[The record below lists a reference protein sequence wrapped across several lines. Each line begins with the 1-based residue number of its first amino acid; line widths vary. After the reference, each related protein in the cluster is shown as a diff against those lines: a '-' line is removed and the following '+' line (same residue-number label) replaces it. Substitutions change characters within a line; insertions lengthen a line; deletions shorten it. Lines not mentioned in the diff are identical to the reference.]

1 MSVSPYQFNQY
12 LNSSHFCKKFL
23 IKDGITSSY
32 FEIETNPGFFSKTKY
47 DISSLKNVFQQI
59 GESMSILKN
68 FDYYQYLMCT
78 IIPDISDTNPFKK
91 VFQKVRF
98 MIICSFTK
106 FIFLL
111 QVKDYETIKEW
122 NIFSKKILELVADI
136 VNSYRQGVGFR
147 EISTTFN
154 LDQECCIFFNLD
166 IEKIDEE
173 LNRYYL

>member
-1 MSVSPYQFNQY
+1 M
-12 LNSSHFCKKFL
+12 

-111 QVKDYETIKEW
+111 QLKDYETIKEW

>member
-1 MSVSPYQFNQY
+1 M
-12 LNSSHFCKKFL
+12 

-32 FEIETNPGFFSKTKY
+32 FEIDTNPGFFSKTRY

-78 IIPDISDTNPFKK
+78 ILPDIADTNPFKK

-111 QVKDYETIKEW
+111 HVKDYETIKEW

-136 VNSYRQGVGFR
+136 VNSYRQGVEFR
-147 EISTTFN
+147 EISGSVN

>member
-1 MSVSPYQFNQY
+1 M
-12 LNSSHFCKKFL
+12 

>member
-1 MSVSPYQFNQY
+1 M
-12 LNSSHFCKKFL
+12 

-47 DISSLKNVFQQI
+47 DIISLKNVFQQI

-78 IIPDISDTNPFKK
+78 ILPDIADTNPFKK

-136 VNSYRQGVGFR
+136 VNSYRQGVEFR
-147 EISTTFN
+147 EISSSFN
-154 LDQECCIFFNLD
+154 LDQECCIFFNVD

>member
-12 LNSSHFCKKFL
+12 LHSSHFCKKFL

-32 FEIETNPGFFSKTKY
+32 FEIETNPGFFSKTRY

-78 IIPDISDTNPFKK
+78 ILPDIADTNPFKK

-98 MIICSFTK
+98 VIICSFTK

-136 VNSYRQGVGFR
+136 VNSYRQGVEFR
-147 EISTTFN
+147 EISSSFN